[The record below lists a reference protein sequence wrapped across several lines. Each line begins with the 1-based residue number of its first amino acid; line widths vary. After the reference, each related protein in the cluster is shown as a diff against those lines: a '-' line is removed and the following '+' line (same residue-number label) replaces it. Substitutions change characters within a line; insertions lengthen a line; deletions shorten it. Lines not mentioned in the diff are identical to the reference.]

1 MKRNAALAAVL
12 LLAALTISACV
23 PAAPGG
29 QTSEDLKSGG
39 NGSSADIPDDR
50 DTDAPEFFED
60 LGKTLSELKQEHP
73 DGELAVD
80 LEGFPENAAACFEE
94 ARADYAYFFFGMQSG
109 DAEKAMKERAGQ
121 LKCAGFI
128 TTAGVLFADVKE
140 DMSFADFFAL
150 IGVDDYE
157 YFGEDTTAGG
167 WLKFVYRG
175 MEVMVNTNEPA
186 AGGGWNYTGA
196 ETVKPRAPVSIADK
210 ELWDANPNLAD
221 AVMFG

>member
-1 MKRNAALAAVL
+1 MKQNAALAAML
-12 LLAALTISACV
+12 LLAVLIMSACA

-39 NGSSADIPDDR
+39 NGSSADIPDDW
-50 DTDAPEFFED
+50 DTDAPDFFED

-94 ARADYAYFFFGMQSG
+94 AGADYAYFFFGMQSG
-109 DAEKAMKERAGQ
+109 DAEKAMNERADQ

-128 TTAGVLFADVKE
+128 TTAGVLFADMKE

-157 YFGEDTTAGG
+157 YFGEDTTAEG

-175 MEVMVNTNEPA
+175 MEVMVNTNEPT
-186 AGGGWNYTGA
+186 AGGGWDFTGA
-196 ETVKPRAPVSIADK
+196 ETVKPSAPVSIADK
-210 ELWDANPNLAD
+210 ESWDANQKLAD

>member
-1 MKRNAALAAVL
+1 M
-12 LLAALTISACV
+12 
-23 PAAPGG
+23 
-29 QTSEDLKSGG
+29 
-39 NGSSADIPDDR
+39 
-50 DTDAPEFFED
+50 
-60 LGKTLSELKQEHP
+60 KQEHP
-73 DGELAVD
+73 DGELAVEQ
-80 LEGFPENAAACFEE
+80 EGFPENAAACFEE
-94 ARADYAYFFFGMQSG
+94 AGADYAYFFFGMQSG
-109 DAEKAMKERAGQ
+109 DAEKAMNERADQ

-175 MEVMVNTNEPA
+175 IEVMVNTNEPA

-196 ETVKPRAPVSIADK
+196 EIVKCSAPVSIADK
-210 ELWDANPNLAD
+210 ELWDANQKLAD

>member
-94 ARADYAYFFFGMQSG
+94 AGADYAYFFFGMQSG
-109 DAEKAMKERAGQ
+109 DAEKAMNERADQ

-128 TTAGVLFADVKE
+128 TTAGVLFADMKE

-196 ETVKPRAPVSIADK
+196 ETVKPSAPVSIADK
-210 ELWDANPNLAD
+210 ESWDANQKLAD

>member
-1 MKRNAALAAVL
+1 MKRNAALAAML
-12 LLAALTISACV
+12 LLAVLIMSACA

-80 LEGFPENAAACFEE
+80 QEGFPENAAACFEE
-94 ARADYAYFFFGMQSG
+94 AGADYAYFFFGMQSG
-109 DAEKAMKERAGQ
+109 DAEKAMKERADQ

-128 TTAGVLFADVKE
+128 TTAGVLFADMKE

-167 WLKFVYRG
+167 WLKFVYWG

-186 AGGGWNYTGA
+186 AGGGWDFTGA
-196 ETVKPRAPVSIADK
+196 EIVKCSAPVSIADK
-210 ELWDANPNLAD
+210 ELWDANQKLAD

>member
-12 LLAALTISACV
+12 LLAVLIMSACA

-29 QTSEDLKSGG
+29 QTSEDLRSGG
-39 NGSSADIPDDR
+39 NGSSADIPDDW
-50 DTDAPEFFED
+50 DTDAPDFFED

-73 DGELAVD
+73 DGELAVEQ
-80 LEGFPENAAACFEE
+80 EGFPENAAACFEE
-94 ARADYAYFFFGMQSG
+94 AGADYAYFFFGMQSG
-109 DAEKAMKERAGQ
+109 DAEKAMNERADQ

-128 TTAGVLFADVKE
+128 TTAGVLFADMKE

-157 YFGEDTTAGG
+157 YFGEDTAAGG

-175 MEVMVNTNEPA
+175 MEVMVNTNEPT
-186 AGGGWNYTGA
+186 AGGGWDYTGA
-196 ETVKPRAPVSIADK
+196 ETVKPSAPVSIADK
-210 ELWDANPNLAD
+210 ESWDANQKLAD

>member
-12 LLAALTISACV
+12 LLAVLIMSACA

-29 QTSEDLKSGG
+29 QTSEDLRSGG
-39 NGSSADIPDDR
+39 NGSSADIPDDW
-50 DTDAPEFFED
+50 DTDAPDFFED

-73 DGELAVD
+73 DGELAVN
-80 LEGFPENAAACFEE
+80 LEGFPENAAACFGGPE
-94 ARADYAYFFFGMQSG
+94 ADYAYFFFGMQSG
-109 DAEKAMKERAGQ
+109 DAEKAMNERADQ

-128 TTAGVLFADVKE
+128 TTAGVLFADMKE

-157 YFGEDTTAGG
+157 YFGEDATAGG

-186 AGGGWNYTGA
+186 AGGGWDFTGA
-196 ETVKPRAPVSIADK
+196 ETVKPSAPVSIADK
-210 ELWDANPNLAD
+210 ESWDANQKLAD

>member
-12 LLAALTISACV
+12 LLAALTISACA

-29 QTSEDLKSGG
+29 QTSEDLRSGG

-94 ARADYAYFFFGMQSG
+94 AGADYAYFFFGMQSG
-109 DAEKAMKERAGQ
+109 DAEKAMNEQADQ

-140 DMSFADFFAL
+140 DMSFTDFFAL

-157 YFGEDTTAGG
+157 YFGEDPTAGG

-175 MEVMVNTNEPA
+175 MEVMVNTNEPT
-186 AGGGWNYTGA
+186 AGGGWDYTGA
-196 ETVKPRAPVSIADK
+196 ETVKPSAPVSIADK
-210 ELWDANPNLAD
+210 ESWDANQKLAD

>member
-12 LLAALTISACV
+12 LLAVLIMSACA

-29 QTSEDLKSGG
+29 QTSEDLRSGG
-39 NGSSADIPDDR
+39 NGSSADIPDDWG
-50 DTDAPEFFED
+50 TDAPDFFED

-73 DGELAVD
+73 DGELAVEQ
-80 LEGFPENAAACFEE
+80 EGFPENAAACFEE
-94 ARADYAYFFFGMQSG
+94 AGADYAYFFFGMQSG
-109 DAEKAMKERAGQ
+109 DAEKAMNERADQ

-128 TTAGVLFADVKE
+128 TTAGVLFADMKE

-157 YFGEDTTAGG
+157 YFGEDTTAGD

-196 ETVKPRAPVSIADK
+196 EIVKCSAPVSIADK
-210 ELWDANPNLAD
+210 ESWDANQKLAD

>member
-1 MKRNAALAAVL
+1 MKRNAALAAML
-12 LLAALTISACV
+12 LLAVLIMSACA

-29 QTSEDLKSGG
+29 QTSEDLRSGG

-60 LGKTLSELKQEHP
+60 IGKTLSELKQEHP

-80 LEGFPENAAACFEE
+80 QEGFPENAAACFEE
-94 ARADYAYFFFGMQSG
+94 AGADYAYFFFGMQSG
-109 DAEKAMKERAGQ
+109 DAEKAMNERAYQ

-128 TTAGVLFADVKE
+128 TTAGVLFADMKE

-167 WLKFVYRG
+167 WLKFVYQG

-186 AGGGWNYTGA
+186 AGGGWDFTGA
-196 ETVKPRAPVSIADK
+196 ETVKCSAPVSIADK
-210 ELWDANPNLAD
+210 ELWDANQKLAD

>member
-1 MKRNAALAAVL
+1 MKRNAALAAML
-12 LLAALTISACV
+12 LLAVLIMSACA

-73 DGELAVD
+73 DGELAVEQ
-80 LEGFPENAAACFEE
+80 EGFPENAAAYFEE
-94 ARADYAYFFFGMQSG
+94 AGADYAYFFFGMQSG
-109 DAEKAMKERAGQ
+109 DAEKAMNERADQ

-128 TTAGVLFADVKE
+128 TTAGVLFADMKE

-150 IGVDDYE
+150 IGVDDYK
-157 YFGEDTTAGG
+157 YFGEDTAAGG

-175 MEVMVNTNEPA
+175 MEVMVNTNEPT
-186 AGGGWNYTGA
+186 AGGGWDYTGA
-196 ETVKPRAPVSIADK
+196 ETVKPSAPVSIADK
-210 ELWDANPNLAD
+210 ESWDANQKLAD

>member
-12 LLAALTISACV
+12 LLAVLIMSACA

-29 QTSEDLKSGG
+29 QTSEDLRSGG
-39 NGSSADIPDDR
+39 NGSSADIPDDW
-50 DTDAPEFFED
+50 DTDAPDFFED

-80 LEGFPENAAACFEE
+80 QEGFPENAAACFEE
-94 ARADYAYFFFGMQSG
+94 AGADYAYFFFGMQSG
-109 DAEKAMKERAGQ
+109 DAEKAMNERADQ

-128 TTAGVLFADVKE
+128 TTVGVLFADMKE

-150 IGVDDYE
+150 ISVDDYE
-157 YFGEDTTAGG
+157 YFGEDPTAGG

-186 AGGGWNYTGA
+186 AGGGWDFTGA
-196 ETVKPRAPVSIADK
+196 ETVKPSAPVSIADK
-210 ELWDANPNLAD
+210 ESWDANQKLAD

>member
-1 MKRNAALAAVL
+1 MKRNAALAAML
-12 LLAALTISACV
+12 LLAVLIMSACA

-29 QTSEDLKSGG
+29 QTSEDLRSGG
-39 NGSSADIPDDR
+39 NGSSADIPDDW

-80 LEGFPENAAACFEE
+80 QEGFPENAAACFEE
-94 ARADYAYFFFGMQSG
+94 AGADYAYFFFGMQSG
-109 DAEKAMKERAGQ
+109 DAEKAMNERADQ

-128 TTAGVLFADVKE
+128 TTAGVLFADMKE

-157 YFGEDTTAGG
+157 YFGEDTTAEG

-186 AGGGWNYTGA
+186 AGGGWDFTGA
-196 ETVKPRAPVSIADK
+196 ETVKPSAPVSIADK
-210 ELWDANPNLAD
+210 ESWDANQKLAD

>member
-12 LLAALTISACV
+12 LLAVLIMSACA

-29 QTSEDLKSGG
+29 QTSEDLRSGG
-39 NGSSADIPDDR
+39 NGSSADIPDDW
-50 DTDAPEFFED
+50 DTDAPDFFED

-94 ARADYAYFFFGMQSG
+94 AGADYAYFFFGMQSG
-109 DAEKAMKERAGQ
+109 DAEKAMNERADQ

-128 TTAGVLFADVKE
+128 TTAGVLFADMKE

-157 YFGEDTTAGG
+157 YFDGDTTAEC
-167 WLKFVYRG
+167 WLKFVYQG
-175 MEVMVNTNEPA
+175 MEVMVNTNEPT

-196 ETVKPRAPVSIADK
+196 EIVKCSAPVSIADK
-210 ELWDANPNLAD
+210 ESWDANQKLAD

>member
-12 LLAALTISACV
+12 LLAALIMSACA

-94 ARADYAYFFFGMQSG
+94 AGADYAYFFFGMQSG
-109 DAEKAMKERAGQ
+109 DAEKAMNERADQ

-128 TTAGVLFADVKE
+128 TTAGVLFADMKE

-157 YFGEDTTAGG
+157 YFGDDTTAGG

-186 AGGGWNYTGA
+186 ARGGWNYTGA
-196 ETVKPRAPVSIADK
+196 ETVKPSAPVSIADK
-210 ELWDANPNLAD
+210 ELWDANQKLAD

>member
-12 LLAALTISACV
+12 LIAVLIMSACA

-29 QTSEDLKSGG
+29 QTSEDLRSGG
-39 NGSSADIPDDR
+39 NGSSADIPDDW
-50 DTDAPEFFED
+50 DTDAPDFFED

-73 DGELAVD
+73 DGELAVEQ
-80 LEGFPENAAACFEE
+80 EGFPENAAACFEE
-94 ARADYAYFFFGMQSG
+94 AGADYAYFFFGMQSG
-109 DAEKAMKERAGQ
+109 DAEKAMNERADQ

-128 TTAGVLFADVKE
+128 TTAGVLFADMKE
-140 DMSFADFFAL
+140 DMPFADFFAL

-157 YFGEDTTAGG
+157 YFGEDTTAEG

-175 MEVMVNTNEPA
+175 MEVMVNTNEPT
-186 AGGGWNYTGA
+186 AGGGWDYTGA
-196 ETVKPRAPVSIADK
+196 ETVKPSAPVSIADK
-210 ELWDANPNLAD
+210 ESWDANQKLAD

>member
-1 MKRNAALAAVL
+1 MKRNAALAAML
-12 LLAALTISACV
+12 LLAVLIMSACA

-29 QTSEDLKSGG
+29 QTSEDLRSGG
-39 NGSSADIPDDR
+39 NGSSADIPDDW
-50 DTDAPEFFED
+50 DTDAPDFFED

-73 DGELAVD
+73 DGELAVEQ
-80 LEGFPENAAACFEE
+80 EGFPENAAACFEE
-94 ARADYAYFFFGMQSG
+94 AGADYAYFFFGMQSG
-109 DAEKAMKERAGQ
+109 DAEKAMNERADQ

-128 TTAGVLFADVKE
+128 TTAGVLFADMKE

-150 IGVDDYE
+150 ISVDDYE
-157 YFGEDTTAGG
+157 YFGEDPTAGG

-186 AGGGWNYTGA
+186 AGGGWDYTGA
-196 ETVKPRAPVSIADK
+196 ETVKPSAPVSIADK
-210 ELWDANPNLAD
+210 ESWDANQKLAD

>member
-1 MKRNAALAAVL
+1 MKRNAAFAAML
-12 LLAALTISACV
+12 LLAVLIMSACA

-80 LEGFPENAAACFEE
+80 QEGFPENAAACFEE
-94 ARADYAYFFFGMQSG
+94 AGADYAYFFFGMQSG
-109 DAEKAMKERAGQ
+109 DAEKAMKERADQ

-128 TTAGVLFADVKE
+128 TTAGVLFADMKE

-167 WLKFVYRG
+167 WLKFVYWG

-186 AGGGWNYTGA
+186 AGGGWDFTGA
-196 ETVKPRAPVSIADK
+196 EIVKCSAPVSIADK
-210 ELWDANPNLAD
+210 ELWDANQKLAD

>member
-12 LLAALTISACV
+12 LLAVLIMSACA

-29 QTSEDLKSGG
+29 QTSEDLRSGG

-94 ARADYAYFFFGMQSG
+94 AGADYAYFFFGMQSG
-109 DAEKAMKERAGQ
+109 DAEKAMNERADQ

-167 WLKFVYRG
+167 WLKFVYQG
-175 MEVMVNTNEPA
+175 MEVMVNTNEPT

-196 ETVKPRAPVSIADK
+196 ETVKCSAPVSIADK
-210 ELWDANPNLAD
+210 ESWDANQKLAD

>member
-12 LLAALTISACV
+12 LLAALIMSACA

-94 ARADYAYFFFGMQSG
+94 AGADYAYFFFGMQSG
-109 DAEKAMKERAGQ
+109 DAEKAMKERADQ

-128 TTAGVLFADVKE
+128 TTAGVLFADMKE

-167 WLKFVYRG
+167 WLKFVYQG

-196 ETVKPRAPVSIADK
+196 ETVKPSAPVSIADK
-210 ELWDANPNLAD
+210 ESWDANQKLVD

>member
-94 ARADYAYFFFGMQSG
+94 AGADYAYFFFGMQSG

-157 YFGEDTTAGG
+157 YFGEDTTAEG

-186 AGGGWNYTGA
+186 AGGGWDYTRA
-196 ETVKPRAPVSIADK
+196 EIVKCSAPVSIADK
-210 ELWDANPNLAD
+210 ESWDANQKLAD

>member
-1 MKRNAALAAVL
+1 MKRNAALAAML
-12 LLAALTISACV
+12 LLAVLIMSACA

-80 LEGFPENAAACFEE
+80 QEGFPENAAACFEE
-94 ARADYAYFFFGMQSG
+94 AGADYAYFFFGMQSG
-109 DAEKAMKERAGQ
+109 DAEKAMKERADQ

-128 TTAGVLFADVKE
+128 TTAGVLFADMKE

-157 YFGEDTTAGG
+157 YFGEVTSAGG
-167 WLKFVYRG
+167 WLKFVYWG

-186 AGGGWNYTGA
+186 AGGGWDFTGA
-196 ETVKPRAPVSIADK
+196 EIVKCSAPVSIADK
-210 ELWDANPNLAD
+210 ELWDANQKLAD

>member
-12 LLAALTISACV
+12 LLAVLIMSACA

-29 QTSEDLKSGG
+29 QTSEDLRSGG
-39 NGSSADIPDDR
+39 NGSSADIPDDW

-73 DGELAVD
+73 DGELSVEQ
-80 LEGFPENAAACFEE
+80 EGFPENAAACFEE
-94 ARADYAYFFFGMQSG
+94 AGADYAYFFFGMQSG
-109 DAEKAMKERAGQ
+109 DAEKAMNERADQ

-128 TTAGVLFADVKE
+128 TTAGVLFADMKE

-157 YFGEDTTAGG
+157 YFGEDATAGG
-167 WLKFVYRG
+167 WLKFVCRG

-186 AGGGWNYTGA
+186 AGGGWDFTGA
-196 ETVKPRAPVSIADK
+196 ETVKPSAPVSIADK
-210 ELWDANPNLAD
+210 ESWDANQKLAD

>member
-12 LLAALTISACV
+12 LLAVLIMSACA

-29 QTSEDLKSGG
+29 QTSEDLRSGG

-50 DTDAPEFFED
+50 DTEAPEFFED

-94 ARADYAYFFFGMQSG
+94 AGADYAYFFFGMQSG
-109 DAEKAMKERAGQ
+109 DAEKAMNEQADQ

-128 TTAGVLFADVKE
+128 TTAGVLFADMKE

-157 YFGEDTTAGG
+157 YFDGDTTAEG
-167 WLKFVYRG
+167 WLKFVYQG
-175 MEVMVNTNEPA
+175 MEVMVNTNEPT

-196 ETVKPRAPVSIADK
+196 EIVKCSAPVSIADK
-210 ELWDANPNLAD
+210 ELWDANQKLAD

>member
-1 MKRNAALAAVL
+1 MKRNAALAAML

-29 QTSEDLKSGG
+29 QTSEDLRSGG
-39 NGSSADIPDDR
+39 NGSSADIPDDW
-50 DTDAPEFFED
+50 DTEAPEFFED

-94 ARADYAYFFFGMQSG
+94 AGADYAYFFFGMQSG
-109 DAEKAMKERAGQ
+109 DAEKAMNEQADQ

-128 TTAGVLFADVKE
+128 TTAGVLFADMKE

-157 YFGEDTTAGG
+157 YFDGDTTAEG
-167 WLKFVYRG
+167 WLKFVYQG
-175 MEVMVNTNEPA
+175 MEVMVNTNEPT

-196 ETVKPRAPVSIADK
+196 EIVKCSAPVSIADK
-210 ELWDANPNLAD
+210 ELWDANQKLAD

>member
-12 LLAALTISACV
+12 LLAVLIMSACA

-80 LEGFPENAAACFEE
+80 QEGFPENAAACFEE
-94 ARADYAYFFFGMQSG
+94 AGADYAYFFFGMQSG
-109 DAEKAMKERAGQ
+109 DAEKAMNERADQ

-128 TTAGVLFADVKE
+128 TTAGVLFADMKE

-157 YFGEDTTAGG
+157 YFGDDTTAGG

-196 ETVKPRAPVSIADK
+196 ETVKPSAPVSIADK
-210 ELWDANPNLAD
+210 ESWDANQKLAD

>member
-1 MKRNAALAAVL
+1 MTGIQMPPNFLR
-12 LLAALTISACV
+12 T
-23 PAAPGG
+23 
-29 QTSEDLKSGG
+29 
-39 NGSSADIPDDR
+39 
-50 DTDAPEFFED
+50 

-80 LEGFPENAAACFEE
+80 QEGFPENAAACFEE
-94 ARADYAYFFFGMQSG
+94 AGADYAYFFFGMQSG
-109 DAEKAMKERAGQ
+109 DAEKAMNERADQ

-150 IGVDDYE
+150 TGVDDYE

-175 MEVMVNTNEPA
+175 MEVMVNTNEPT
-186 AGGGWNYTGA
+186 AGGGWDFTGA
-196 ETVKPRAPVSIADK
+196 ETVKPSAPVSIADK
-210 ELWDANPNLAD
+210 ESWDANQKLAD

>member
-39 NGSSADIPDDR
+39 NGSSADIPDDW
-50 DTDAPEFFED
+50 DTDAPDFFED

-73 DGELAVD
+73 DGELAVEQ
-80 LEGFPENAAACFEE
+80 EGVPENAAACFEE
-94 ARADYAYFFFGMQSG
+94 AGADYAYFFFGMQSG
-109 DAEKAMKERAGQ
+109 DAEKAMNERADQ

-128 TTAGVLFADVKE
+128 TTAGVLFADMKE

-186 AGGGWNYTGA
+186 AGGGWDFTGA
-196 ETVKPRAPVSIADK
+196 KTVKPSAPVSIADK
-210 ELWDANPNLAD
+210 ESWDANQKLAD

>member
-12 LLAALTISACV
+12 LFAVLIMSACA

-29 QTSEDLKSGG
+29 QTSEDLRSGG

-50 DTDAPEFFED
+50 DTDAPDFFED

-73 DGELAVD
+73 DGELAVEQ
-80 LEGFPENAAACFEE
+80 EGFPENAAACFEE
-94 ARADYAYFFFGMQSG
+94 AGADYAYFFFGMQSG
-109 DAEKAMKERAGQ
+109 DAEKAMNEQADQ

-128 TTAGVLFADVKE
+128 TTAGVLFADMKE

-157 YFGEDTTAGG
+157 YFGDDTTAGG

-196 ETVKPRAPVSIADK
+196 EIVKCSAPVSIADK
-210 ELWDANPNLAD
+210 ELWDANQKLAD